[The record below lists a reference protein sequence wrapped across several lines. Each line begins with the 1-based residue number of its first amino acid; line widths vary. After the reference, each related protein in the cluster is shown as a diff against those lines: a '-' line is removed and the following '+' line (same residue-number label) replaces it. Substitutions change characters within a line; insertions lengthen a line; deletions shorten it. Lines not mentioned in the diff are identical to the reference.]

1 MFKAFDKWRI
11 KRLDR
16 KIDRFL
22 LKSDDKIGKKYRHKD
37 LKLSLL
43 PPLLTA
49 LTILISIIGIIFA
62 MLFII
67 AVFGLP
73 FFAITFI
80 VIVTAVLFSYAFS
93 DDFEIISPCRDAW
106 YDVITSHLDPIPEA
120 MERWRYCKYYDV
132 NSMISICYDYL
143 FKENVD
149 ELLEDSE
156 SLTDAEYGRLVKP
169 ILAYIKLCLNIDD
182 GNDAEL
188 RKEFI
193 RKTDLERFLHEMM
206 ECKTA
211 REMKLNELKNKRER
225 AIKDNTLGKIDAI
238 TKTIGMDRSHKE
250 ASESSEMKRLND
262 VNVKLKKKINELE
275 TKVVRGQDAQGI

>member
-1 MFKAFDKWRI
+1 MFKIFDKWRI

-16 KIDRFL
+16 KIDRFF

-49 LTILISIIGIIFA
+49 LTILIPIIGIIFA
-62 MLFII
+62 MFSSIDVFGWLILTSPLI
-67 AVFGLP
+67 MVAVF
-73 FFAITFI
+73 
-80 VIVTAVLFSYAFS
+80 AFYTLLDDFL
-93 DDFEIISPCRDAW
+93 DDFEIIGPCRNAW

-120 MERWRYCKYYDV
+120 MRRWRYWNHYDV

-169 ILAYIKLCLNIDD
+169 ILAYIKVCLTIDD

-188 RKEFI
+188 REEFI
-193 RKTDLERFLHEMM
+193 RKTDLEQFLHEMM
-206 ECKTA
+206 ECKAA
-211 REMKLNELKNKRER
+211 REMKLDELKNEQDR
-225 AIKDNTLGKIDAI
+225 AIKDNALGKIDVV
-238 TKTIGMDRSHKE
+238 TKTIGMNKPPKE
-250 ASESSEMKRLND
+250 VSESVEIRRLND
-262 VNVKLKKKINELE
+262 VNAKLKDKINELE
-275 TKVVRGQDAQGI
+275 AKVVRST